1 MNPEIGLAM
10 GSGLVSL
17 GYYTYNCWGKRKRA
31 KKLHKA
37 RLSALIMCKHTGKST
52 LKKELDSHSSDLII
66 VDVGESVKAT
76 EGTNEKL
83 DYLTKAN
90 NYVKDLLTEFKNKK
104 FLLLCESVE
113 EAEHI
118 GVDKDNIFLCVPS
131 NGLFSTL
138 VQALGSEDKALK
150 CDMEKSRMNLVRD
163 CQKDQLN
170 IFNTFDELKAVLK
183 SAYKLENQF

>member
-1 MNPEIGLAM
+1 MNAEIGIAM

-17 GYYTYNCWGKRKRA
+17 GYYTYNCWGKRKK
-31 KKLHKA
+31 KKLHKT
-37 RLSALIMCKHTGKST
+37 RLSALVMGKHTGKST

-66 VDVGESVKAT
+66 VDIGESVKPEA
-76 EGTNEKL
+76 GTNEKL

-90 NYVKDLLTEFKNKK
+90 TYVKSLLDEFKSKK

-113 EAEHI
+113 EALHV
-118 GVDKDNIFLCVPS
+118 GVDMGNIFLCVPS
-131 NGLFSTL
+131 NTLFSTL
-138 VQALGSEDKALK
+138 TKALGNEDKELK
-150 CDMEKSRMNLVRD
+150 VSMEKSRMNLVRD
-163 CQKDQLN
+163 CHKDQLN

>member
-1 MNPEIGLAM
+1 MNAEIGIAM

-17 GYYTYNCWGKRKRA
+17 GYYTYNCWGKRKK
-31 KKLHKA
+31 KKLHKT
-37 RLSALIMCKHTGKST
+37 RLSALVMGKHTGKST

-66 VDVGESVKAT
+66 VDIGESVKPE

-83 DYLTKAN
+83 DYLAKAN
-90 NYVKDLLTEFKNKK
+90 TYVKSLLDEFKTKK

-113 EAEHI
+113 EATHV
-118 GVDKDNIFLCVPS
+118 GVEKENIFLCVPS
-131 NGLFSTL
+131 NALFSSLVKTL
-138 VQALGSEDKALK
+138 GNEDK
-150 CDMEKSRMNLVRD
+150 DIRTEMEQSRMNLVRD

>member
-17 GYYTYNCWGKRKRA
+17 GYYTYNCWGKRKR
-31 KKLHKA
+31 KNKLHKA

-66 VDVGESVKAT
+66 VDVGESVQPEK
-76 EGTNEKL
+76 GTNEKL
-83 DYLTKAN
+83 DYLHKAN
-90 NYVKDLLTEFKNKK
+90 TYVKRLLEEFKGKK

-118 GVDKDNIFLCVPS
+118 GVEKESIFLCVPS
-131 NGLFSTL
+131 NILFSTL
-138 VQALGSEDKALK
+138 IKELGSDDKELK
-150 CDMEKSRMNLVRD
+150 INMEKSRMNLVRD